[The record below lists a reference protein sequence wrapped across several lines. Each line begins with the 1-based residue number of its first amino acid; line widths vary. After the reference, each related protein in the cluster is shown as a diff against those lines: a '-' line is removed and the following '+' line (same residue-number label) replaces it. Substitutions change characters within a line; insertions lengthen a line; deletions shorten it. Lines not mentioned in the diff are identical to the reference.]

1 MQTVVI
7 TWGLRVWIALQ
18 LVSAPLAWRAHD
30 KWRLFAA
37 SRMPEDESNF
47 DFAAAFYYFV
57 QAAAEAAMVAAG
69 IASAV
74 WLYRTWSHIQA
85 RLPEPSLSPRQV
97 VAWTLVPLWGFWR
110 LHGFILDLAGVNEQ
124 TDSDIRVGRWWWT
137 TLAFFLFGALAKSR
151 RIPGLG
157 HITYDVL
164 GAIVGLLS
172 LKLFDTLH
180 GALVAEERS

>member
-1 MQTVVI
+1 
-7 TWGLRVWIALQ
+7 
-18 LVSAPLAWRAHD
+18 
-30 KWRLFAA
+30 
-37 SRMPEDESNF
+37 
-47 DFAAAFYYFV
+47 
-57 QAAAEAAMVAAG
+57 
-69 IASAV
+69 
-74 WLYRTWSHIQA
+74 
-85 RLPEPSLSPRQV
+85 
-97 VAWTLVPLWGFWR
+97 LWGFWR